1 MLDFLR
7 TLRLMVGLS
16 WASDKPR
23 TIGSV
28 ATAGTQM
35 LTIPLRALGIQI
47 LVDGITGGDVRRA
60 LTGGLLVAALSGA
73 NSVMSW
79 SGLGI
84 RMRLREHIQ
93 AYLDTYVM
101 DLTAGIPGMEHH
113 ERPAYLNHVE
123 LVQLERHYIANPF
136 NPISWSV
143 ASIFQA
149 VSVLILLA
157 GVHPLLALLPLAG
170 IPSVWINIR
179 GERLSIQLR
188 EQSAEP
194 RRVLRHLMEL
204 TIEPPAAKEIRI
216 FGLKDVIFQRRREV
230 FDDLERGL
238 MRRGAQN
245 GLLSTLG
252 WACFAICFG
261 LALGFTLHLSA
272 LGLITAGQVI
282 LVLTLGSQLNVQLA
296 ELGWNVAWLVNTQ
309 RAVAHLRWLADY
321 AADSAR
327 RLLRPRTAPLPERLT
342 DGIRFQGVA
351 FQYPDTER
359 PVLANLNLHI
369 PAGSTVA
376 IVGEN
381 GAGKTTLVKLLCRFY
396 EPTAGEILVD
406 GTPLEAFDVAEW
418 RKRISAGF
426 QDFSRI
432 QLLARESIG
441 AGETAYIP
449 DDGRILEAL
458 DRASA
463 PDLPRAFPGGLDTQL
478 GRYFEGG
485 VDLSI
490 GQWQKVALGR
500 AMMRREPLLLVLD
513 EPTAS
518 LDAPTEH
525 RLFEHFATAASEAA
539 HRTGAITVLVSH
551 RFSTVRMADL
561 IVVVSGGRVV
571 EAGPHA
577 ELVRAGGLYA
587 ELYQLQAAAYR

>member
-1 MLDFLR
+1 VLDTLR
-7 TLRLMVGLS
+7 TLRLMIGLA
-16 WASDKPR
+16 WRADKLR
-23 TIGSV
+23 TIGCVS
-28 ATAGTQM
+28 TAGTQM
-35 LTIPLRALGIQI
+35 LAIPFRALGIQM
-47 LVDGITGGDVRRA
+47 LVDGITGGNLQHA
-60 LTGGLLVAALSGA
+60 LAGALLVAGLSGA
-73 NSVMSW
+73 NSIMSW
-79 SGLGI
+79 TGLGV

-113 ERPAYLNHVE
+113 ERPSYLNHVE

-136 NPISWSV
+136 NPIAWSV

-149 VSVLILLA
+149 GSVLVLLA

-188 EQSAEP
+188 EDSAEP
-194 RRVLRHLMEL
+194 RRVLRHLMDL
-204 TIEPPAAKEIRI
+204 TIEPLAAKEIRI
-216 FGLKDVIFQRRREV
+216 FGLKDVIFERRREV
-230 FDDLERGL
+230 FDELERGL

-252 WACFAICFG
+252 WACFAACFG
-261 LALGFTLHLSA
+261 LALAYTLHLSA
-272 LGLITAGQVI
+272 LGLITAGQVM

-309 RAVAHLRWLADY
+309 RAVTHLRWLADY
-321 AADSAR
+321 AAESAT
-327 RLLRPRTAPLPERLT
+327 RLFRPRPSPVPERLT
-342 DGIRFQGVA
+342 DGIRLEGVA
-351 FQYPDTER
+351 FQYPDTDR
-359 PVLANLNLHI
+359 PVLSDVNLHI

-396 EPTAGEILVD
+396 EPTAGNILVD
-406 GTPLEAFDVAEW
+406 GTPLEAFDIDEW
-418 RKRISAGF
+418 RERISAGF

-441 AGETAYIP
+441 AGDTVYIP
-449 DDGRILEAL
+449 DDVRLLDAL

-463 PDLPRAFPGGLDTQL
+463 PDLPRAFPAGLDTQL

-500 AMMRREPLLLVLD
+500 AMMRLQPLLLVLD

-525 RLFEHFATAASEAA
+525 RLFEHFATAASDAA
-539 HRTGAITVLVSH
+539 HRSGAITVLVSH
-551 RFSTVRMADL
+551 RFSTVRMADT

-571 EAGPHA
+571 EAGPHP